1 MVKVNQLDIFSFKIK
16 FKDLECRGIENCF
29 MPTNIND
36 INTRLEII
44 LEIELSGH
52 TDTLKEANSL
62 ID

>member
-1 MVKVNQLDIFSFKIK
+1 M
-16 FKDLECRGIENCF
+16 ECRGIENFF

-52 TDTLKEANSL
+52 TDTLIEANSL
-62 ID
+62 FDELCKRGEIQTE